1 MSPRIV
7 LFALLALCQ
16 LGAAASG
23 IARHERTL
31 SEGAEVLLSV
41 APVDPADPFRGRYV
55 ALAFELEQANHRLK
69 GPMPRYD
76 EPAYAVL
83 KVDAARVA
91 TVDYVTATEPES
103 GLYLKALSSWQ
114 ESETTIHITL
124 PFKRYYMNEALA
136 PEAEAAYRDAINRD
150 ERTNNYARV
159 RLLDGRAVIE
169 AVLLDGVPI
178 EQAARTREA
187 Q

>member
-1 MSPRIV
+1 MSTRSIIFAV
-7 LFALLALCQ
+7 LCLLQ

-31 SEGAEVLLSV
+31 SEGTDVLLAV

-55 ALAFELEQANHRLK
+55 TLAFDLERDSHTLK
-69 GPMPRYD
+69 GRGPAYD
-76 EPAYAVL
+76 EPVYVVL
-83 KVDAARVA
+83 KVDAGRVA
-91 TVDYVTATEPES
+91 TVDHVTSGRPAS
-103 GLYLKALSSWQ
+103 GLYLKADSGWQ
-114 ESETTIHITL
+114 DSDTTIHVSL

-136 PEAEAAYRDAINRD
+136 PAAEEAYRQAIMRD
-150 ERTNNYARV
+150 DGKKNYARV

-178 EQAARTREA
+178 ERAARAHR
-187 Q
+187 

>member
-1 MSPRIV
+1 MSPRIIAFGV
-7 LFALLALCQ
+7 LCLLQ

-31 SEGAEVLLSV
+31 TAGADVLLAV

-55 ALAFELEQANHRLK
+55 TLAFDLEQGSHKLQGR
-69 GPMPRYD
+69 GPAYD
-76 EPAYAVL
+76 EPVYVVL
-83 KVDAARVA
+83 KVDADRVA
-91 TVDYVTATEPES
+91 TVDYVTADRPWS
-103 GLYLKALSSWQ
+103 GLYLKADSGWQ
-114 ESETTIHITL
+114 DSDTTIHVSL

-136 PEAEAAYRDAINRD
+136 PAAEEAYRQAIVRED
-150 ERTNNYARV
+150 GKKNYARV

-178 EQAARTREA
+178 ERAARA
-187 Q
+187 HK